1 MLGAHILTGGGQK
14 ALRLQA
20 DATGCSRAKPYAA
33 GGRAGGGGDWRRRQL
48 RRREIEVGTARDT
61 T

>member
-1 MLGAHILTGGGQK
+1 MLGAHILTGGVHK
-14 ALRLQA
+14 ALWMLL
-20 DATGCSRAKPYAA
+20 AA
-33 GGRAGGGGDWRRRQL
+33 AALNPTRRAGGGGDWRRRRL